1 MASRKRGSRTRKR
14 RGDPGQL
21 NLFDAPGE
29 PAQSRANPA
38 APPRLKSKRIKAASV
53 ERSVT
58 LSPQEASTY
67 LGVTVSTLKS
77 WRAKKIGP
85 KWTHRGVRLGRAPAT
100 GLERAGHSGRVA
112 IGAVLALSSRQ
123 QRAQFCLQTTTTRAI
138 ADFF

>member
-1 MASRKRGSRTRKR
+1 MASRRRGSRTRK

-29 PAQSRANPA
+29 KTPAPTKRA
-38 APPRLKSKRIKAASV
+38 APLRVKTKRVKAPFV
-53 ERSVT
+53 GRSVA

-85 KWTHRGVRLGRAPAT
+85 KWTRRGARLVCYFPEDLDAFLRRGVRDPDKL
-100 GLERAGHSGRVA
+100 
-112 IGAVLALSSRQ
+112 
-123 QRAQFCLQTTTTRAI
+123 
-138 ADFF
+138 

>member
-29 PAQSRANPA
+29 KAPARTKRA
-38 APPRLKSKRIKAASV
+38 APLRVRTTRLKAPSV
-53 ERSVT
+53 ERSVAF
-58 LSPQEASTY
+58 SPQEASTY

-85 KWTHRGVRLGRAPAT
+85 KWTRRGTRLVCYFPEDLYAFLRRGPRDPDK
-100 GLERAGHSGRVA
+100 S
-112 IGAVLALSSRQ
+112 
-123 QRAQFCLQTTTTRAI
+123 
-138 ADFF
+138 